1 MTFRP
6 TRILVEIDVSG
17 LSLIE
22 AEKAAR
28 TLSFRYDSTNVRT
41 PARAILER
49 VEEVDE
55 E

>member
-28 TLSFRYDSTNVRT
+28 TLSFRYGSTSAIT
-41 PARAILER
+41 PAHKILEST
-49 VEEVDE
+49 EEVDE